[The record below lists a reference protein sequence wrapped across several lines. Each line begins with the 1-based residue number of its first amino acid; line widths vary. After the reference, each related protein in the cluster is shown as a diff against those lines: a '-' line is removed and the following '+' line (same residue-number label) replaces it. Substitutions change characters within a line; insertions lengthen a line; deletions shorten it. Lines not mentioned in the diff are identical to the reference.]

1 MPVIGATQL
10 EMPNILGSYV
20 SGLEAGRANRLAQQ
34 QAAAAQA
41 QAARE
46 AEFQNYLKGADLS
59 TPEARNQ
66 LLRFGPQG
74 AEMAQRLAT
83 IGAQEAQQKASLA
96 ATEKSLLDI
105 DTQKRTSARNLVTE
119 AIQFVT
125 ASSPRT
131 YPQLYKQAIE
141 KYGVDQISQLGL
153 TPQYDPE
160 LLSSLGQSLTSTK
173 DRLDQ
178 QLRAREIR
186 ASEGRLDVDATRA
199 RLEKR
204 RVDLEERRIEL
215 EELKAQPGYQEIK
228 IDQKTRAARD
238 KAFPKASAAYR
249 SAVNDIDTL
258 IQDLRDLRAHPGLPA
273 ITGGVE
279 GRTPSF
285 FPKAT
290 SAQAQLDKILAKG
303 QFRSLQAL
311 RDASPTGGAVGNVS
325 DAEGKA
331 LRDSFGA
338 FSQAQQDEDFIDQ
351 IDDTISDL
359 EFSKKNI
366 TQAYDDEYAYRTGE
380 SKPKGKRGDPSL
392 RRSSDAAAIRSAADA
407 ILGQ

>member
-46 AEFQNYLKGADLS
+46 AEFQNYLQGADLS

-96 ATEKSLLDI
+96 SAEKSLLDM

-125 ASSPRT
+125 ASNPRT
-131 YPQLYKQAIE
+131 YPQLYQQAIE
-141 KYGVDQISQLGL
+141 KYGVDSVKQLGL

-160 LLSSLGQSLTSTK
+160 LLGSLGQSLISTK

-178 QLRAREIR
+178 QLRAREAR
-186 ASEGRLDVDATRA
+186 TAEGRLYADQARA
-199 RLEKR
+199 RLEAR
-204 RVDLEERRIEL
+204 RVDLETQRLEL
-215 EELKAQPGYQEIK
+215 DRLKASPEYQEIK
-228 IDQKTRAARD
+228 LDS
-238 KAFPKASAAYR
+238 KAMAKREQAYPKASAAFR
-249 SAVNDIDTL
+249 TANNDIDGL
-258 IQDLRDLRAHPGLPA
+258 VRDLEKLKTMPGLKD
-273 ITGGVE
+273 ITGGIE
-279 GRTPSF
+279 GRLPSVSRE
-285 FPKAT
+285 AT
-290 SAQAQLDKILAKG
+290 AAQALLDKILAKG
-303 QFRSLQAL
+303 QFRSLQTL

-325 DAEGKA
+325 DKEGQA

-338 FSQAQQDEDFIDQ
+338 LSQTQQDEDFADQ
-351 IDDTISDL
+351 IDMVIADLKFAKTNISTAF
-359 EFSKKNI
+359 E
-366 TQAYDDEYAYRTGE
+366 DEYAYRM
-380 SKPKGKRGDPSL
+380 PARGPTDEDRTEKTTSGGTKYQ
-392 RRSSDAAAIRSAADA
+392 
-407 ILGQ
+407 ILPE